1 MMNDSFEVDYQMR
14 RLSIASRNI
23 TPPSPASLSSSMTSF
38 FSSTDSQEFEHDCSR
53 FDAMMPAPS
62 SNSLSSSHY
71 ATDQRMGLSRGF
83 SRSRCVSN
91 LSSLGDSLSS
101 ASDSSVDSYSLSS
114 ASDSSVGSSRQIPSY
129 EAGPNAGWVCFVDA
143 PSR

>member
-1 MMNDSFEVDYQMR
+1 MNDSFDVDYQMR
-14 RLSIASRNI
+14 RISITSRNI

-38 FSSTDSQEFEHDCSR
+38 FSSADSQEFDHDCSR
-53 FDAMMPAPS
+53 FDAMTPAPS

-71 ATDQRMGLSRGF
+71 ATEQRMGLSRGF

-91 LSSLGDSLSS
+91 LSSLGDSFSS
-101 ASDSSVDSYSLSS
+101 T
-114 ASDSSVGSSRQIPSY
+114 SDSSVGSSRQIPSY
-129 EAGPNAGWVCFVDA
+129 KAGPNAGWVCFVDA

>member
-1 MMNDSFEVDYQMR
+1 MMNDSFDVDYQMR
-14 RLSIASRNI
+14 RISIASRNN

-38 FSSTDSQEFEHDCSR
+38 FSSADSQEFDHDCSR
-53 FDAMMPAPS
+53 FDAMTPAPS

-71 ATDQRMGLSRGF
+71 ATEQRMGLSRGF

-91 LSSLGDSLSS
+91 LSSLGDSFSS
-101 ASDSSVDSYSLSS
+101 T
-114 ASDSSVGSSRQIPSY
+114 SDSSVGSSRQIPSY
-129 EAGPNAGWVCFVDA
+129 KAGPNAGWVCFVDA